1 MQEVNI
7 YVQATAKG
15 PAIRKKAAYVYIIQ
29 LTSDKEYIRKGEG
42 VMENVTENQIVL
54 TAIIKALMRFS
65 QKCTIRI
72 NTECEHVLN
81 SCRNGWP
88 HQWEKNGWKKA
99 TGKEV
104 KNADLWQQ
112 YINVSKGHAISWS
125 DEKHEFSTWMADE
138 LKRMEKQWT

>member
-1 MQEVNI
+1 MEQVNI
-7 YVQATAKG
+7 YVRTTARG

-29 LTSDKEYIRKGEG
+29 LAGKDYTRKGEG

-65 QKCTIRI
+65 KSCTIRI

-81 SCRNGWP
+81 SCRNCWP

-138 LKRMEKQWT
+138 LKRMEERW

>member
-29 LTSDKEYIRKGEG
+29 LKEGKEYIRRGEG
-42 VMENVTENQIVL
+42 VLENTTENQIVL
-54 TAIIKALMRFS
+54 TAIIKALMRFN

-88 HQWEKNGWKKA
+88 YQWQKNGWKK
-99 TGKEV
+99 TSGKEV
-104 KNADLWQQ
+104 KNAELWQQ
-112 YINVSKGHAISWS
+112 YMKVSNGHAISWS
-125 DEKHEFSTWMADE
+125 DERHEFSTWMADE
-138 LKRMEKQWT
+138 LRKMEAQW

>member
-1 MQEVNI
+1 MEQVNI
-7 YVQATAKG
+7 YVRTTARG

-29 LTSDKEYIRKGEG
+29 LAGRDYTRKGEG
-42 VMENVTENQIVL
+42 VLENVTENQIVL
-54 TAIIKALMRFS
+54 TAIIKALMRFNKS
-65 QKCTIRI
+65 CIIRI

-88 HQWEKNGWKKA
+88 WQWEKNNWKKA

>member
-1 MQEVNI
+1 MEQVNI
-7 YVQATAKG
+7 YVRTTARG

-29 LTSDKEYIRKGEG
+29 LAGREYTRKGEG
-42 VMENVTENQIVL
+42 VLENVTENQIVL
-54 TAIIKALMRFS
+54 TAIIKALMRFN
-65 QKCTIRI
+65 KPCIIRI

-88 HQWEKNGWKKA
+88 HQWEKNNWKKA

-125 DEKHEFSTWMADE
+125 DEKHEFSTWMQDE
-138 LKRMEKQWT
+138 LRRMEERW